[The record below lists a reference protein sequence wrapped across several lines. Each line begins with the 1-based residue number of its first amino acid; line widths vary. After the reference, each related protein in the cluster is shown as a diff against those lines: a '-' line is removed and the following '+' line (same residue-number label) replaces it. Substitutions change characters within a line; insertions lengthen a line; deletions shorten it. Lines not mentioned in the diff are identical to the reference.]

1 MKTKKWHL
9 LGREVAKHC
18 KWRQSDEMSIEGH
31 NIEDKIHCTA
41 SKLDETW
48 LKSSLTIYHYV
59 KVQQLDDICET
70 RR

>member
-1 MKTKKWHL
+1 MVAYSVTKYQ
-9 LGREVAKHC
+9 RTC
-18 KWRQSDEMSIEGH
+18 
-31 NIEDKIHCTA
+31 NIEEEVHCTA

-48 LKSSLTIYHYV
+48 LKSSLAIYHYV